1 MADSKVVVEFTGNT
15 KDLES
20 KTNKASSTLKG
31 FASGVGSAFKV
42 AGVAIATAGAA
53 VGALVKQSVDAYAEF
68 EQLEGGLESLFG
80 KGSQE
85 MQSIMKT
92 SEEAYQ
98 TLTMSQNDYLNA
110 FEHSYSLVKNG
121 MADETKA
128 IEYTN
133 KVLQLSSDLF
143 NTYGGSTEYYQ
154 NAIDWALKGT
164 YSYLDNLNIGIKG
177 TEEGFLEAANA
188 SGILGREIKSVKEL
202 TNEEIVDVIQHYA
215 ESAGAWG
222 KTQAEASSTILGSL
236 NMVKATWSNF
246 VSGLSKSGEDLDKL
260 IDNLVNAFTTFAGNV
275 IPVVV
280 RAIQGIA
287 KALPKI
293 AKEIGELLPQLV
305 KDVLPPLLEAAL
317 ELIQVIGE
325 VLPDLIITILPS
337 LVEAILMLLNA
348 IVQALPIIIPV
359 LMQGIMQLVIGIIK
373 MLPQIIDALLKGIIL
388 IIQALAEALP
398 ELLPTI
404 IEAILEIIPMLIEN
418 IPLLIKC
425 GIQLIWGLIKGIG
438 QAVVLLWDKIK
449 EIGSK
454 VIEHFKD
461 LPGKLI
467 DIGKNMIKGLWNGI
481 KNVTGWIIDKIKG
494 FGSSVMKAIKGIFG
508 IHSPS
513 TEFEWVGKMN
523 ILGLEKGMEGMKD
536 QVQETIDGLFNLQP
550 GITGNMNST
559 YSPSVNVVVQ
569 NNMEIDPLGQV
580 VNQIKTF
587 SGGAK
592 NDYNWGATQ

>member
-1 MADSKVVVEFTGNT
+1 MNNAEVLVKFTGET
-15 KDLES
+15 KDLET
-20 KTNKASSTLKG
+20 KTNKAGSVLKG
-31 FASGVGSAFKV
+31 FASGVGVAFKT
-42 AGVAIATAGAA
+42 AGAAIATAGLAI
-53 VGALVKQSVDAYAEF
+53 GSLVKQSVDAYAEF
-68 EQLEGGLESLFG
+68 EQLEGGLEALFG
-80 KGSQE
+80 KGSKE
-85 MQSIMKT
+85 MNDILAT
-92 SEEAYQ
+92 SEQAWQ
-98 TLTMSQNDYLNA
+98 DLTMSQNQYLNA
-110 FEHSYSLVKNG
+110 FEGSYALVKNG

-143 NTYGGSTEYYQ
+143 NTYGKSTEYYQ

-164 YSYLDNLNIGIKG
+164 YSYLDNLTIGIKG

-188 SGILGREIKSVKEL
+188 SGVLGREIKSVKEL

-215 ESAGAWG
+215 EAAGAWG
-222 KTQAEASSTILGSL
+222 KTQTEASTTILGSL

-246 VSGLSKSGEDLDKL
+246 VSGLSKTGADLEKL
-260 IDNLVNAFTTFAGNV
+260 IDNLVGAFTTFAGNV

-287 KALPKI
+287 KALPKL
-293 AKEIGELLPQLV
+293 AKEIGKVLPNLV

-317 ELIQVIGE
+317 ELIKTIGE
-325 VLPDLIITILPS
+325 VLPDLITT
-337 LVEAILMLLNA
+337 LVPAVVDAALMLIEALVN
-348 IVQALPIIIPV
+348 ALPTIIPA
-359 LMQGIMQLVIGIIK
+359 LMDGIIK
-373 MLPQIIDALLKGIIL
+373 AVIGLVKLLPQIIDALIQGVIL

-398 ELLPTI
+398 DLLPAI
-404 IEAILEIIPMLIEN
+404 IEAILQIIPLLIKN

-425 GIQLIWGLIKGIG
+425 GMELIWGLIKGIG
-438 QAVVLLWDKIK
+438 QAIGLLWDKIK

-454 VIEHFKD
+454 VIEHFKE

-508 IHSPS
+508 VHSPS
-513 TEFEWVGKMN
+513 TEFEWVGRMN
-523 ILGLEKGMEGMKD
+523 MLGLEQGMESMKD
-536 QVQETIDGLFNLQP
+536 KVQNTIDGLFNLQP
-550 GITGNMNST
+550 GITGTMNST
-559 YSPSVNVVVQ
+559 YSPQTNVIVQ